1 MAKAMRTII
10 LVSLLLLQFPFQA
23 QFWIQKA
30 SVGGVGRHRATG
42 CATSHRG
49 YIGLGHINGTGQ
61 DITFKDW
68 WEYDPAADTWT
79 QKADFP
85 IATHGAVAFIADNCP
100 VVGGGSA
107 LSTQFYK
114 FNTADNTWAQI
125 ANCIL
130 PNPGDSQGF
139 TVNNRGFVYQA
150 NQLAK
155 YNPNTDSW
163 SLCATPPATFG
174 SWTCSF
180 VIEGSGYIKYGNQ
193 LLEYKPLHD
202 QWIQRASFPGNST
215 GGSSGFAIQQRGYV
229 SSGYVGALAI
239 VTEQVWSFHPA
250 TNTWRREIDFPG
262 TSRRFPVAW
271 AIHDRG
277 YFGTGTNGVNLNDF
291 WQFNPIDNTIGIDEI
306 TMDLKVYP
314 NPFTNELTINLNGSQ
329 GSYPLNVSLV
339 QLNGK
344 MILNT
349 SLHSDHQTFDF
360 AQLLAGPYLLQIS
373 NGHQILR
380 QQMLFKQ

>member
-1 MAKAMRTII
+1 MAKAMRFFI
-10 LVSLLLLQFPFQA
+10 LGSLLVLQIQIQA

-61 DITFKDW
+61 DISFKDW
-68 WEYDPAADTWT
+68 WEYDPASDTWT

-85 IATHGAVAFIADNCP
+85 VSTHGCVAFVVDNCP

-114 FNTADNTWAQI
+114 FNTATNTWGQI

-139 TVNNRGFVYQA
+139 AVNNQGFVYRA

-163 SLCATPPATFG
+163 SLCANAPVSFG
-174 SWTCSF
+174 NWTCSF
-180 VIEGSGYIKYGNQ
+180 VIEGSGFIKYGNQ
-193 LLEYKPLHD
+193 LLEYKPLHN
-202 QWIQRASFPGNST
+202 QWVPRASFPGNST

-229 SSGYVGALAI
+229 TSGYVGALAV

-250 TNTWRREIDFPG
+250 TNSWRREIDFPG
-262 TSRRFPVAW
+262 TKRRFPVAW

-277 YFGTGTNGVNLNDF
+277 YIGTGTNGINLNDF

-306 TMDLKVYP
+306 TIDFKAYP
-314 NPFTNELTINLNGSQ
+314 NPFSNELTIDLNGAQ
-329 GSYPLNVSLV
+329 GSYPLNVSLI

-344 MILNT
+344 TILNST
-349 SLHSDHQTFDF
+349 LTFDHQSFDL
-360 AQLLAGPYLLQIS
+360 AQLPAGSYLLQIS
-373 NGHQILR
+373 NGHQILK